1 MVRAA
6 GEARVADPV
15 TSFRHEAL
23 LYGGQSE
30 FLAVA
35 LAFIQAGT
43 AADENVMVAVCGE
56 KIDLLRSELGPDGE
70 HVNFADVTDV
80 GRNPATMIP
89 LWSDFLERNARNG
102 RPCRGI
108 SEPAWP
114 ERSDAALV
122 ECGNHEALVNVAFGE
137 GRAWSL
143 LCSFDAAR
151 LGAHV
156 IDDAR
161 ATHPFLQNGSA
172 QVSNDDYDSSL
183 RGWLGSDEPLTP
195 SPPSTQ
201 RMVFGASSLSEVRTK
216 VTDYASAA
224 GLAPTRVVDFVLAVN
239 ELVGN
244 SVRHG
249 GGFGELRLWAE
260 SDTVL
265 GEVSDTG
272 SISDPLAGRRRP
284 APEQAGGRGLW
295 IANQV
300 CDLVQIRSGPEAT
313 VVRVHMAR

>member
-6 GEARVADPV
+6 GKARIADPV

-30 FLAVA
+30 FMAVA
-35 LAFIQAGT
+35 LAFIRAGT

-56 KIDLLRSELGPDGE
+56 KIDLLRHGLGPDADD
-70 HVNFADVTDV
+70 VTFADVTDV

-89 LWSDFLERNARNG
+89 LWSDFLERNAGNG

-137 GRAWSL
+137 GPSWCL
-143 LCSFDAAR
+143 LCSFDQAK
-151 LGAHV
+151 LGTHV
-156 IDDAR
+156 IADVR
-161 ATHPFLQNGSA
+161 ATHPFLQNGSGP
-172 QVSNDDYDSSL
+172 VSNEAYDASL
-183 RGWLGSDEPLTP
+183 RGWLGGDEPLTP

-201 RMVFGASSLSEVRTK
+201 PMAFGPSSLSEVRST
-216 VTDYASAA
+216 VTEYASAA
-224 GLAPTRVVDFVLAVN
+224 GLTPTRIVDFVLAVN

-249 GGFGELRLWAE
+249 GGAGELRLW
-260 SDTVL
+260 SDGDTVL

-284 APEQAGGRGLW
+284 TPEQAGGRGLW
-295 IANQV
+295 IANQI
-300 CDLVQIRSGPEAT
+300 CDLVQIRSGSGAT